1 MGVKQ
6 DRPIDPNEE
15 GVVVYVAKSKEEI
28 DKARAAL
35 DEAGVPV
42 NLPEAAIEAL
52 FAAGRSSL
60 PIRVAAQD
68 FRKAQ
73 DVIDELFPPPV
84 LDLPPLPGTEPPA
97 KSGGGASSGGGSAPA
112 GGGGS
117 GAGGGAALDTYRPEP
132 SAGPATTRKLEASA
146 TKVMFIALASFVVP
160 GIGIL
165 TGIFASFSAHWCL
178 DQLPYESTSAR
189 GRAKAALGLGIAAI
203 LVQLGAAAYL
213 AHLKFG

>member
-1 MGVKQ
+1 MGIKQ

-35 DEAGVPV
+35 GEAGVPV

-84 LDLPPLPGTEPPA
+84 IDLPPLPGTEPA
-97 KSGGGASSGGGSAPA
+97 KPA
-112 GGGGS
+112 GGGG
-117 GAGGGAALDTYRPEP
+117 GGGGAAAPSGGGGGGASLDTFRPEP

-146 TKVMFIALASFVVP
+146 TKLMFIALASFVVP
-160 GIGIL
+160 IVGL
-165 TGIFASFSAHWCL
+165 FTGMFASYSAHWCL
-178 DQLPYESTSAR
+178 DQLPYDSVSAR
-189 GRAKAALGLGIAAI
+189 TRAKSALGLGIAAI
-203 LVQLGAAAYL
+203 LVQLGAGGYL
-213 AHLKFG
+213 AWLKFG

>member
-68 FRKAQ
+68 FRQAQ

-84 LDLPPLPGTEPPA
+84 LDLPPLPGTEPTSPSGGSGGSSGAPA
-97 KSGGGASSGGGSAPA
+97 AGGGGASG
-112 GGGGS
+112 
-117 GAGGGAALDTYRPEP
+117 GGGAALDTYRPEP
-132 SAGPATTRKLEASA
+132 SAGPATTRKLEGSA

-189 GRAKAALGLGIAAI
+189 GRAKAALGLGIAAV

>member
-68 FRKAQ
+68 FRQAQ

-84 LDLPPLPGTEPPA
+84 LDLPPLPGSEPPSP
-97 KSGGGASSGGGSAPA
+97 SGGGGGGGGAPA
-112 GGGGS
+112 GGGGGAS
-117 GAGGGAALDTYRPEP
+117 GGGGAALDTYRPEP
-132 SAGPATTRKLEASA
+132 SAGPATTRKLEGSA

-189 GRAKAALGLGIAAI
+189 GRAKAALGLGIAAV

>member
-1 MGVKQ
+1 MAVKQ

-52 FAAGRSSL
+52 FAAGRTSL

-84 LDLPPLPGTEPPA
+84 LDLPPLPGTEPA
-97 KSGGGASSGGGSAPA
+97 KPASSGGGSQ
-112 GGGGS
+112 GS
-117 GAGGGAALDTYRPEP
+117 GAGGAPSAGGEAGSIETYRPQP
-132 SAGPATTRKLEASA
+132 SAGPATTRKLEGSA
-146 TKVMFIALASFVVP
+146 TKLMFIALVSFILP
-160 GIGIL
+160 GIGL
-165 TGIFASFSAHWCL
+165 LSGIFAAYSAHWCL

-189 GRAKAALGLGIAAI
+189 SRAKAALGLGIAAV
-203 LVQLGAAAYL
+203 LVQLGGGGYL
-213 AHLKFG
+213 AWLKFG